1 MTLTGFELAETNGRA
16 VPPDLRAALSLADS
30 AGQLLRIKEPT
41 NLVGCVAT
49 VYAPYA
55 GLPAPPPT
63 SPGPVV
69 LIETPVA
76 PGAPGRKLGPLTMG
90 MYGTRERC
98 AMLMGTTAEQ
108 LSWKLLDGV
117 RSGVEPVMVDD
128 AECQAETGIGADLSS
143 LPIPVLTEEDAGP
156 YITMGFVVAQDPDT
170 GRRNVSAHRM
180 CLQGDDRLTIWI
192 VPGRHLD
199 TMHRK
204 ALAAGRPLPVSV
216 NIGVDPATAL
226 ASCCTGLLAPY
237 GFDELAVAGALR
249 SAPVELGRCVSV
261 DAPCIANAEYVLEAE
276 ITGERAAE
284 NPRGAGAMPEL
295 LGYPGAARADLPVL
309 RVKRITSRR
318 DPIYQAV
325 IGPGLEQSNL
335 LGIALEAEILSF
347 LGSHYGDLV
356 VNAFASPAGG
366 GQLLV
371 ALSVRKRGPDCD
383 ERVRRAAAELLKQKR
398 MVKTVVLADEDVDIF
413 DHGDLWWA
421 MSTRLQASSDIITLN
436 DQPGFR
442 SDPTQNPAYG
452 AGITAV
458 GRTSKAV
465 FDCTV
470 PYRLRGRFKRPVWGP
485 GPGSSRAS
493 A

>member
-1 MTLTGFELAETNGRA
+1 MVLTAANGGV
-16 VPPDLRAALSLADS
+16 VPSDLRAALSLVES
-30 AGQLLRIKEPT
+30 AGQVLRITEPT
-41 NLVGCVAT
+41 NLIGCVAT
-49 VYAPYA
+49 AYAPYA

-63 SPGPVV
+63 GPGPVV
-69 LIETPVA
+69 VMEAPVA
-76 PGAPGRKLGPLTMG
+76 PGPRGRRLGPLVMG

-98 AMLMGTTAEQ
+98 AMLLGTTAEQ
-108 LSWKLLDGV
+108 LSWKLLDAV
-117 RSGVEPVMVDD
+117 RSGIEPILVDN
-128 AECQAETGIGADLSS
+128 AECQAETGIEADLSA
-143 LPIPVLTEEDAGP
+143 LPIPVLTAEDSGP
-156 YITMGFVVAQDPDT
+156 YITMGFVIARDPDT
-170 GRRNVSAHRM
+170 GRRNISAHRM
-180 CLQGDDRLTIWI
+180 CVQGNDQVTIWM
-192 VPGRHLD
+192 VAGRHLA
-199 TMHRK
+199 TMHEK

-237 GFDELAVAGALR
+237 GFDELGVAGALR
-249 SAPVELGRCVSV
+249 GAPVELAQCVSV
-261 DAPCIANAEYVLEAE
+261 DAPCIANAEFVLEAE
-276 ITGERAAE
+276 ITGERADE

-318 DPIYQAV
+318 DPLFQAV

-335 LGIALEAEILSF
+335 LGIALEADILSF

-371 ALSVRKRGPDCD
+371 ALSVRKRGQACD
-383 ERVRRAAAELLKQKR
+383 DRVRHAAEELLKRKR
-398 MVKTVVLADEDVDIF
+398 MVKTVILADEDVNIF

-421 MSTRLQASSDIITLN
+421 MSTRFQAGSDLVTLH

-452 AGITAV
+452 AGITEP

-470 PYRLRGRFKRPVWGP
+470 PYRLRGAFKRPVWG
-485 GPGSSRAS
+485 A
-493 A
+493 